1 MRLFKSLPARR
12 RPPEVSSAVPTSRAQ
27 TAMRSPK
34 TIPRILCSVL
44 LILMMPGRVP
54 AQQGGPAKE
63 QLPTELRGAKV
74 YRLPDN
80 LKPGEQVEN
89 PVIYRGM
96 AYEDIN
102 LERLVLDLSMSV
114 KPVDRSATIRRIHF
128 QDFRVNGIPVHIEPY
143 ETEFKVSKEDVV
155 DLPAPLKCSIVFA
168 DLESVKPL
176 QEIVNRD
183 SLRITGQSFIE
194 VKLNV
199 LEKVALRARRLVLPV
214 PVDEEVPLE
223 MFSGNPLLKMA
234 ASSIL
239 DTLAN
244 PATEAAA
251 ALAREHLKK
260 IAEDRK
266 LATIG
271 RDSIYLLYC
280 EYALRDPSTGA
291 AETFSQSGTGFVIST
306 DGKMLTAKRVIQ
318 PWKFDPQIA
327 FLTKRYGLKFEE
339 KSYRLA
345 AWPVGARILSA
356 QGQPAFDAAFG
367 TEKKTLEVLKTPR
380 DRMEDR
386 DYRDPDTGEEATLSL
401 HAEGENDVALLRLIG
416 EGFQPLP
423 LADPATELNSDL
435 KTALLGFPFALS
447 RPMAEP
453 KPFWV
458 QASWDGPWI
467 TLAHVMSPGESGA
480 PLVSADGKV
489 LGVSGGSNECIPVK
503 AFQNLVK

>member
-1 MRLFKSLPARR
+1 
-12 RPPEVSSAVPTSRAQ
+12 
-27 TAMRSPK
+27 
-34 TIPRILCSVL
+34 
-44 LILMMPGRVP
+44 MPGRMP
-54 AQQGGPAKE
+54 AQQASPTKE
-63 QLPTELRGAKV
+63 QLPAELRGAKV

-80 LKPGEQVEN
+80 LNPGEQAEN

-96 AYEDIN
+96 AYDDIN
-102 LERLVLDLSMSV
+102 LGRLVLDLSLSV

-128 QDFRVNGIPVHIEPY
+128 QDFRVNGIPIHIEPY
-143 ETEFKVSKEDVV
+143 EAEFKVSKKDVV
-155 DLPAPLKCSIVFA
+155 DLPAPLRCSIVFA
-168 DLESVKPL
+168 DLDSVKPL

-199 LEKVALRARRLVLPV
+199 LEKIALRARRLVLPA

-223 MFSGNPLLKMA
+223 MFSQNPLLKMA
-234 ASSIL
+234 ANSIL

-244 PATEAAA
+244 PTTEAAA
-251 ALAREHLKK
+251 ALARQHLER

-271 RDSIYLLYC
+271 RNSIYLLYC
-280 EYALRDPSTGA
+280 EYALRDPNSGA
-291 AETFSQSGTGFVIST
+291 AETFSQSGTGFVVSA
-306 DGKMLTAKRVIQ
+306 DGRLLTAKRVIQ

-327 FLTKRYGLKFEE
+327 FLTKRYGLKFDE

-345 AWPVGARILSA
+345 AWPVGARIVSA
-356 QGQPAFDAAFG
+356 QGQLDFDGAFS

-386 DYRDPDTGEEATLSL
+386 DYKDPDTGEEARLSL
-401 HAEGENDVALLRLIG
+401 HTEGENDVALLRLSSG
-416 EGFQPLP
+416 GFEPLA
-423 LADPATELNSDL
+423 LADPATVLNSNQ

-447 RPMAEP
+447 RPVAEP
-453 KPFWV
+453 QPFWV
-458 QASWDGPWI
+458 EASQDGSLI

-480 PLVSADGKV
+480 PLVSAEGKV
-489 LGVSGGSNECIPVK
+489 LGISGGNNECIPVK
-503 AFQNLVK
+503 AFQNLIK